1 MESQYI
7 DGVTRY
13 VPVWTGGFWNYLMAY
28 VGHQEHPGQSMRVLH
43 RVCLDWGAFIRT
55 TGWHGLDAATD
66 AGTTYGIGK
75 SMRAAEGAGDTV

>member
-1 MESQYI
+1 
-7 DGVTRY
+7 
-13 VPVWTGGFWNYLMAY
+13 MAY